1 MKKKIIAIIGLG
13 YVGLPLAVASSKKF
27 KTIGFDVNKKRITE
41 LQKGIDKTKELQKKK
56 FYKKKQL
63 VFTNDQNKLAE
74 CNFFII
80 TVPTPINAKNKPDL
94 TAIKSA
100 TKLVSRYVKKGDFI
114 VYELTVYP
122 GLTREVCLSI
132 IEKNTK
138 LIFNKDFWLGYSP
151 ERINPGDKKRT
162 IYKIKKVTS
171 GSNKYSAKVIDKFY
185 KAIIPAGTFLAES
198 IEVAEAAKVIE
209 NTQRDINI
217 ALMNEL
223 SKIFNKLNISSKAV
237 LQAASSKWNFMN
249 FTPGLVGGHCIG
261 VDPYYLADKA
271 IKEKCYPKI
280 ILAGRKINDT
290 MYKFI
295 FQNILKKIKEKKLG
309 KKDMLKSLILGA
321 TFKDNCPDM
330 RNSKII
336 DLYNILKKNKIKTF
350 FYDPEA
356 EILDKDKKILKF
368 ISKLKSNYYDILIIS
383 NNHKYFK
390 NIIQNY
396 KKILKKKNIVI
407 DLKNSLN
414 RSEVDFSL

>member
-27 KTIGFDVNKKRITE
+27 KTIGFDVNEKRITE

-63 VFTNDQNKLAE
+63 VFTNDKNKLAE

-80 TVPTPINAKNKPDL
+80 VVPTPVNAKNKPDL

-100 TKLVSRYVKKGDFI
+100 TELVSKYVKKGDFI
-114 VYELTVYP
+114 VYESTVYP

-217 ALMNEL
+217 ALINEL
-223 SKIFNKLNISSKAV
+223 SKIFNKLNISTKAV
-237 LQAASSKWNFMN
+237 LEAASSKWNFMN

-271 IKEKCYPKI
+271 TKEKCFPRI

-309 KKDMLKSLILGA
+309 KKDKLKSVILGA

-356 EILDKDKKILKF
+356 EISDKDKKILKF
-368 ISKLKSNYYDILIIS
+368 IYKLKSNYYDILIIS

-414 RSEVDFSL
+414 RSDVDFSL